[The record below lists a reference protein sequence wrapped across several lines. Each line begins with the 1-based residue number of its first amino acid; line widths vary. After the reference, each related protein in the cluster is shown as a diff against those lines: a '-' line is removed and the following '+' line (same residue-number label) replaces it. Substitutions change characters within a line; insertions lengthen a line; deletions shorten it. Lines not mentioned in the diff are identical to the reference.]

1 MRFKATIA
9 VIVLV
14 AATACVRF
22 ESHDGSKLASEGYS
36 LSDPAK
42 QERLKQELTAAGV
55 PFTIKTIDGQE
66 YVHWDASQ
74 ADRANAV
81 RIALLGPDLPS
92 GRNISYDAETQ
103 AKFKSWLAENG
114 IPFSTAV
121 NEGREYVIWEEN
133 VDDKVR
139 KWHLPLPPSR

>member
-1 MRFKATIA
+1 RRMRFKATIA

-22 ESHDGSKLASEGYS
+22 ESHEGSKLASEGYS

-92 GRNISYDAETQ
+92 GRNISYDAE
-103 AKFKSWLAENG
+103 
-114 IPFSTAV
+114 
-121 NEGREYVIWEEN
+121 
-133 VDDKVR
+133 
-139 KWHLPLPPSR
+139 

>member
-14 AATACVRF
+14 VATACIRVD
-22 ESHDGSKLASEGYS
+22 SSGGSSLASEGYS

-55 PFTIKTIDGQE
+55 PFTTKTLDGQE
-66 YVHWDASQ
+66 FVHWDASH
-74 ADRANAV
+74 AERANAV
-81 RIALLGPDLPS
+81 RVALLGPDLPS
-92 GRNISYDAETQ
+92 GRHISYDAETQ
-103 AKFKSWLAENG
+103 TRFKSWLTENG

-121 NEGREYVIWEEN
+121 KEGREYVIWEEN